1 MTILLYINTLYNIN
15 NMTIYY
21 VNIYYYI
28 YYIYYHYINSDF
40 QMTSNFKSNTTQEF
54 DMWQSLEI
62 NFLILF
68 CRNDLPA
75 PYKSSL

>member
-1 MTILLYINTLYNIN
+1 MT
-15 NMTIYY
+15 
-21 VNIYYYI
+21 IYYYI
-28 YYIYYHYINSDF
+28 YDIYYHYINSDF
-40 QMTSNFKSNTTQEF
+40 QTTNNFKSNTTHEF

-68 CRNDLPA
+68 CGKDLPA